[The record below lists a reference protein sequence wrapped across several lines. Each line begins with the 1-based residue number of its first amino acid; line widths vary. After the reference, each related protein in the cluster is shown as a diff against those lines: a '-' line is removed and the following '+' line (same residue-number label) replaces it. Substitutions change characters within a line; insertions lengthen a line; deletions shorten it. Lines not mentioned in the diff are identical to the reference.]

1 MAQKSGSAII
11 GVAQKWQARCLHDY
25 YLHIL
30 ASVNNGILAIIA
42 VIVTI
47 SLFPHLS
54 ILIILLHFLVVT
66 ISFFESL

>member
-1 MAQKSGSAII
+1 KSGAAII
-11 GVAQKWQARCLHDY
+11 GVAQKWQARCLHDH

-30 ASVNNGILAIIA
+30 ASVSNWIVTIIA
-42 VIVTI
+42 VIVTT